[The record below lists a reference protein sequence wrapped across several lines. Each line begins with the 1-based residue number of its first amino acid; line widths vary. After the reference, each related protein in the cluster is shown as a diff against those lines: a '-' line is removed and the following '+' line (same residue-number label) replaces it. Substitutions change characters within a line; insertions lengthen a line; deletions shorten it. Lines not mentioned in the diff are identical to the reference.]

1 MVKVGTL
8 DNGIKVA
15 LESISYVRS
24 ISFGIWVKNGSR
36 NELPQENGVSHYI
49 EHMMFKGTE
58 NRTAREIAEEMDA
71 LGGQINAYTTKEYTC
86 YHTRV
91 LDKHFG
97 RALEVMSDMLLH
109 PLLAEE
115 DVRKERNVITEEIY
129 MYDDAPEE
137 LVHDAL
143 QDAIWRESSLGM
155 PILGTED
162 TIAGFDADF
171 IRSYYEKN
179 YHQENIVLSVA
190 GNFEPEEMLSQLN
203 RSLGQWKRDC
213 PFAPFGTQAG
223 YHISAVEKEKDVEQV
238 HICLAFPA
246 FEREHPR
253 KYAMAI
259 FNTLFGGGMSSR
271 LFQKVREENGLTYS
285 IYSYTTAFAD
295 TGLFTICASM
305 NPNQAERVFALIAA
319 EIQAVKA
326 EPFSEKL
333 IAVTKEQM
341 ISNFI
346 IGTES
351 TLNRMNS
358 AGASLLLR
366 GEVQETEE
374 VIAKIEA
381 VTVED
386 VLETARMVLDF
397 GKLSYS
403 AVGNLKGN
411 DFGALVKE
419 TFAEKYS

>member
-1 MVKVGTL
+1 MVTIRTL

-24 ISFGIWVKNGSR
+24 ISFGIWVKNGTR
-36 NELPQENGVSHYI
+36 NEMPHENGVSHYI

-58 NRTAREIAEEMDA
+58 NRTARQIAEEMDA

-97 RALEVMSDMLLH
+97 RAVDVMSDMLLH
-109 PLLAEE
+109 PLIAEE
-115 DVRKERNVITEEIY
+115 DVEKERNVIIEEIY

-155 PILGTED
+155 PILGTEE
-162 TIAGFDADF
+162 TISTFDAAF

-179 YHQENIVLSVA
+179 YHPDNIVLSVA
-190 GNFEPEEMLSQLN
+190 GNFETEEMLSVLN
-203 RSLGQWKRDC
+203 EKLGKWRREKAFQPYQTK
-213 PFAPFGTQAG
+213 ASYG
-223 YHISAVEKEKDVEQV
+223 ISAVEKEKDVEQV

-246 FEREHPR
+246 FEREHPM
-253 KYAMAI
+253 KYAMAV
-259 FNTLFGGGMSSR
+259 FNTLFGGGMSSC
-271 LFQKVREENGLTYS
+271 LFQKIREEHGLTYS

-295 TGLFTICASM
+295 SGIFSISGSM
-305 NPNQAERVFALIAA
+305 NPNQAERVLQLIAE
-319 EIQAVKA
+319 EIRNVKKEA
-326 EPFSEKL
+326 FSEKL

-358 AGASLLLR
+358 AGASLMLR
-366 GEVQETEE
+366 GRVQETEE

-381 VTVED
+381 VTPED
-386 VLETARMVLDF
+386 VLQAARMVLDF
-397 GKLSYS
+397 EKLSYC

-411 DFGALVKE
+411 DFGALVKKA
-419 TFAEKYS
+419 FV